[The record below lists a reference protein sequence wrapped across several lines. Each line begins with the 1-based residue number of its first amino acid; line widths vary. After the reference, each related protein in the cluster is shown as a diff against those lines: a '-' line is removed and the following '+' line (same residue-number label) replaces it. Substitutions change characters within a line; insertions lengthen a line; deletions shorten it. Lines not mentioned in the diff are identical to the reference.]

1 MKNKKNL
8 SEESMLRR
16 MSLVS
21 IIGNTVLSAF
31 KLIAG
36 IFANS
41 GAMISDS
48 IHSLSDVLSTFIA
61 VIGVKMSKRKADKFH
76 PYGHDR
82 FECVA
87 SILLCVL
94 LFAVGCG
101 IGYSGICKITSG
113 NYENLEIPGVLALV
127 AAIVSIV
134 VKEWMFQYTKHYAK
148 ITNSSAFMADAW
160 HHRSDAL
167 SSIGALIGIGG
178 AMLGF
183 AILEPISSVVI
194 CIFILKASIDIFK
207 DALNKMMDTPCSEE
221 YEEKIADYISSQE
234 GVINLD
240 LLQTRLFGNKIY
252 VDAEI
257 AVDGTQSLKD
267 AHDIA
272 EKVHNGV
279 ENTFTNVK
287 HIMIHVNPSNEIV

>member
-1 MKNKKNL
+1 MKTNL
-8 SEESMLRR
+8 TEKDMIRK

-21 IIGNTVLSAF
+21 IIGNTVLSIF
-31 KLIAG
+31 KLFAG

-41 GAMISDS
+41 NAMISDS
-48 IHSLSDVLSTFIA
+48 IHSLSDVFSTFVA
-61 VIGVKMSKRKADKFH
+61 VIGIKMSKKEADKVH

-87 SILLCVL
+87 SILLCAI
-94 LFAVGCG
+94 LFAVGCY
-101 IGYSGICKITSG
+101 IGYSGICEIISG
-113 NYENLEIPGVLALV
+113 NYTTLEIPGTLALI
-127 AAIVSIV
+127 AAIISIV

-148 ITNSSAFMADAW
+148 IMNSSAFMADAW

-178 AMLGF
+178 AILGF
-183 AILEPISSVVI
+183 PILEPIASVVI

-207 DALNKMMDTPCSEE
+207 DALDKMLDTPCSDD
-221 YEEKIADYISSQE
+221 YEQKISKYISSQT
-234 GVINLD
+234 GVTNLD
-240 LLQTRLFGNKIY
+240 LLQTRLFGNKVY

-257 AVDGTQSLKD
+257 AIDGNKSLKD

-272 EKVHNGV
+272 EKIHDGV
-279 ENTFTNVK
+279 EANFEDIK
-287 HIMIHVNPSNEIV
+287 HIMIHVNPS